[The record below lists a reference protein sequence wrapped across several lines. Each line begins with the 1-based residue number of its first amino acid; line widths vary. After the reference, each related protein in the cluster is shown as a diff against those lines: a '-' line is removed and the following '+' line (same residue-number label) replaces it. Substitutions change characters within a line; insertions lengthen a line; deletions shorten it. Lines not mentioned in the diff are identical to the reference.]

1 MFKYSKLT
9 SFVIIL
15 YSVTALGSEL
25 PTKLTVLT
33 NTWQPYINPS
43 KEPSG
48 QAALL
53 VEMLAFQAEKEVE
66 WQYFPFQFN
75 YQQVANARSMIAFPY
90 FKTAERE
97 QKVLFSKPVFY
108 ATSRLYY
115 NRQYF
120 NEADIKNRWES
131 LVLGRVKGYSYG
143 ENLDAKL
150 DNAIVFTDEQSAL
163 FALFNNDIQILPMT
177 QGVLTH
183 TLEQSFPNRLELIRP
198 VPSIEETSALHFIVA
213 KNQQGQQIV
222 QWLNSQI
229 DKLLDSHSEPVKAR
243 ESRSK
248 GSINLAQLVAAEG
261 YPVILGEEKNPQGLA
276 ANNKDS
282 QVYYTLVQ
290 GTRVAIVEW
299 SEKMLKP
306 SQNDRLYQN
315 MIEQSKVVILNGPH
329 IGRELWIRNLHIQ
342 LL

>member
-9 SFVIIL
+9 FLAIIL
-15 YSVTALGSEL
+15 HVVTAFGSEL
-25 PTKLTVLT
+25 PSKLTVLT
-33 NTWQPYINPS
+33 NTWQPYINHS

-53 VEMLAFQAEKEVE
+53 VEMLAFQAEREVE

-75 YQQVANARSMIAFPY
+75 YQQVANARSLIAFPY
-90 FKTAERE
+90 FKTTERE

-120 NEADIKNRWES
+120 NEADIKNKWES
-131 LVLGRVKGYSYG
+131 LVLGRVEGYSYG
-143 ENLDAKL
+143 EKLDAKL
-150 DNAIVFTDEQSAL
+150 DNAIVFSDEQSAL

-198 VPSIEETSALHFIVA
+198 VPGIEETSALHFIVV

-222 QWLNSQI
+222 QWLNNQI
-229 DKLLDSHSEPVKAR
+229 DKLLSNSSEQKKVK
-243 ESRSK
+243 ETRSK

-261 YPVILGEEKNPQGLA
+261 YPVILGEDRAHHSQVEDKSNP
-276 ANNKDS
+276 
-282 QVYYTLVQ
+282 VYYTLVQ

-299 SEKMLKP
+299 SDKMLKP

-329 IGRELWIRNLHIQ
+329 IGRELWVRNLHIQ